1 MSSGAAA
8 RAADKFGDISMK
20 RILGGMVVAAA
31 LSGSAVSG
39 QALAADLP
47 PRGYNKAPAM
57 AASVTNWSGL
67 YVGGNVGYGSG
78 NGNTA
83 FSFSPLFAFDNAALD
98 TKSKGVIGGAQ
109 IGYNWQIGAI
119 VTGLEV
125 DIQGSGIEGSAKRSP
140 LFDTDGNRFIPGSFL
155 STEQKLSWFGTV
167 RGRLGATVT
176 PDLLLYTTGGLAYGH
191 VDASANTFFNS
202 TEQFPATISKTK
214 AGWTVGAG
222 AEWMFARNWSAKL
235 EYLFVDLGSVSAIA
249 QPTLTQDTARVANS
263 WQAKENIARV
273 GVNYHFN

>member
-8 RAADKFGDISMK
+8 RAADEFGDISMK

-47 PRGYNKAPAM
+47 PRSYNKAPAM
-57 AASVTNWSGL
+57 AAPAINWSGL
-67 YVGGNVGYGSG
+67 YIGGNVGYGWG

-83 FSFSPLFAFDNAALD
+83 FSFLNLDADNTALD
-98 TKSKGVIGGAQ
+98 TKSKGAIGGAQ
-109 IGYNWQIGAI
+109 IGYNWQMGAI
-119 VTGLEV
+119 VAGLEA
-125 DIQGSGIEGSAKRSP
+125 DIQGSGIKSSRRSP
-140 LFDTDGNRFIPGSFL
+140 FFDIDPGAFVPGEFL

-176 PDLLLYTTGGLAYGH
+176 PDLLLYATGGLAYGH
-191 VDASANTFFNS
+191 VDASGNIHFINPFD
-202 TEQFPATISKTK
+202 FPGSVSKTK

-222 AEWMFARNWSAKL
+222 AEWMFARNWSAKV
-235 EYLFVDLGSVSAIA
+235 EYLYLDLGNVSAIGPSTFTPDA
-249 QPTLTQDTARVANS
+249 AATYTWNTR
-263 WQAKENIARV
+263 ENIVRA
-273 GVNYHFN
+273 GVNYHF